1 MGTAERSLAMLGMT
15 SRGIIKPRDAEELR
29 QVVEWALN
37 DGKTL
42 AIYGAQLASINVL
55 LLFFGQRIAKE
66 YAGAAVLVSYF
77 ILCVGAVVL
86 LSW

>member
-1 MGTAERSLAMLGMT
+1 M
-15 SRGIIKPRDAEELR
+15 
-29 QVVEWALN
+29 N

>member
-1 MGTAERSLAMLGMT
+1 MLITVTLTEVAAGALSLAGAVQLAM
-15 SRGIIKPRDAEELR
+15 
-29 QVVEWALN
+29 N
-37 DGKTL
+37 DGKAL